1 MNLRI
6 QTYGINTPLALRIR
20 FEGLR
25 TDYEI
30 EGTTAIEAL
39 EKGLKD
45 VQDLCDVV
53 ATKFWD
59 AREEFTNSLP

>member
-1 MNLRI
+1 MLI
-6 QTYGINTPLALRIR
+6 GHL
-20 FEGLR
+20 
-25 TDYEI
+25 

-53 ATKFWD
+53 ATKFWTT
-59 AREEFTNSLP
+59 REEFTKSRA